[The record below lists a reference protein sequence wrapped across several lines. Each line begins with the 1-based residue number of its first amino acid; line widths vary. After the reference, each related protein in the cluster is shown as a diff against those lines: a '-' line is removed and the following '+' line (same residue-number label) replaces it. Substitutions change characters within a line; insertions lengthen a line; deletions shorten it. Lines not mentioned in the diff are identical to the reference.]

1 MNIALLTFYSPHYQ
15 KVADLVIPNRD
26 AYCKKHGY
34 EHVVIVGPYK
44 NSDNYYAFDR
54 IACVKDMLFWIHSF
68 PAKWGLKHF
77 DAVWVLNVHAMI
89 MNFNFKIED
98 FMDDQHSFF
107 IAKNHAGMN
116 AGSYIVKN
124 TNDGIKY
131 LDFILAQESTHKKH
145 EWYEQK
151 IMMDNEHNDDLRGIV
166 KILPSPSING
176 HKYAYWNMP
185 DTTLGNWK
193 RGDFVLH
200 MPGTT
205 REFRE
210 EFFASKEVLDQ
221 IIY

>member
-15 KVADLVIPNRD
+15 KIADLVIPNRD
-26 AYCKKHGY
+26 AYCLKHRY
-34 EHVVIVGPYK
+34 FHIVKVGPYTQK
-44 NSDNYYAFDR
+44 NNYYAFDR
-54 IACVKDMLFWIHSF
+54 IEYVYDDLMV
-68 PAKWGLKHF
+68 PNNDF
-77 DAVWVLNVHAMI
+77 DAIWVLNVHAMI

-98 FMDDQHSFF
+98 FIDDTHSFF

-124 TNDGIKY
+124 DEGGKKY
-131 LDFILAQESTHKKH
+131 LEFILSKEAIHKNH

-151 IMMDNEHNDDLRGIV
+151 IMMDNEDNPKVKDLV
-166 KILPSPSING
+166 KILPQPSING
-176 HKYAYWNMP
+176 HKYSYWNMP

-193 RGDFVLH
+193 KGDFVLH